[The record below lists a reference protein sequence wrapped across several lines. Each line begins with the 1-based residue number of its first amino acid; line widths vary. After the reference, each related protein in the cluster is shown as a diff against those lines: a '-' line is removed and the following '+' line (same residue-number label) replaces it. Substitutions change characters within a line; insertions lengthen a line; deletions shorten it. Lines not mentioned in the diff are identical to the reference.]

1 MLTTSRRRTE
11 LMVRTAYFKV
21 KVIWSQMSCALF
33 RVRLVTLKSIEG
45 FRRNLAH
52 VLTTSSRRA
61 ELNFQTTY
69 HKVIAKGSNSYDK
82 DTFGRIL
89 LRIATSVLACKH
101 LT

>member
-21 KVIWSQMSCALF
+21 KVIWSQMLCALF
-33 RVRLVTLKSIEG
+33 RVRPVTLKSIEG

-61 ELNFQTTY
+61 ELNCQTTY
-69 HKVIAKGSNSYDK
+69 HKVIAKGSNPYDK